1 MLLFTRIQ
9 DALRHLQDYQLR
21 TYKSKYCFC
30 SAKSHWFFYWWWASG
45 LVSRYNNYTI
55 ILPFW
60 LLMNV
65 IKMKL
70 KCCLPIDDTPDC
82 QTCSWCCMVTSKVI
96 YYCSNSLLYTEVPC
110 LAAMSTDSGNHS
122 SGSYSPTS
130 WTIYTNSCIFS
141 STGRYILLS
150 IGAPN
155 SMCLDKNMR

>member
-1 MLLFTRIQ
+1 MHFVICRITNSAHINQNIVFVQRNHIDFFTDDEHR
-9 DALRHLQDYQLR
+9 
-21 TYKSKYCFC
+21 
-30 SAKSHWFFYWWWASG
+30 G
-45 LVSRYNNYTI
+45 LSRYNNYTI

>member
-1 MLLFTRIQ
+1 MHFVICRITNSAYVKQDILFIKRNHT
-9 DALRHLQDYQLR
+9 
-21 TYKSKYCFC
+21 S
-30 SAKSHWFFYWWWASG
+30 WFVCWWWAKNSTV
-45 LVSRYNNYTI
+45 LV
-55 ILPFW
+55 
-60 LLMNV
+60 MNEWNRPPNW
-65 IKMKL
+65 KWNWKTL
-70 KCCLPIDDTPDC
+70 SSKIDDTPDC